1 MPRPTII
8 IELFENNFEALYSNT
23 DLSFIIVNRTE
34 NQNETTISGP
44 HTPTLE
50 KSDLSGVIDGVQIPQ
65 KLLTA
70 PSSQP
75 FFV

>member
-8 IELFENNFEALYSNT
+8 IELIENTFEALYSNT

-34 NQNETTISGP
+34 NEANISGP
-44 HTPTLE
+44 YAPTLQ
-50 KSDLSGVIDGVQIPQ
+50 KFDLSGVIEGVQIPK

-70 PSSQP
+70 PASQP
-75 FFV
+75 FFAL